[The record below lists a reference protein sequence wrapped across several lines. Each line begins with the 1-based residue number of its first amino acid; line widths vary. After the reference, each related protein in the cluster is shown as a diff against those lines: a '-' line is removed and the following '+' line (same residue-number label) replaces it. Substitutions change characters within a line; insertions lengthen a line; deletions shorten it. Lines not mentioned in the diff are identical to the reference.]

1 MKELFNKHKEVI
13 LYLIFGVLTTLVSI
27 STFYILSKVLNMHE
41 LVANI
46 FSWIIAV
53 SFAYY
58 TNSKWVFESNDKGI
72 KSISKFFAGR
82 LFTLAVEEVILLV
95 FVTFMKCDEMVIKV
109 IAQVIIIILNY
120 VISKWFVF
128 K

>member
-1 MKELFNKHKEVI
+1 MNKFFNKHKEVI
-13 LYLIFGVLTTLVSI
+13 LYLVFGVLATLVSI
-27 STFYILSKVLNMHE
+27 STFYIFSKVLNMHE
-41 LVANI
+41 LIANI
-46 FSWIIAV
+46 FSWICAV
-53 SFAYY
+53 GFAYY

-72 KSISKFFAGR
+72 KSISKFFVGR
-82 LFTLAVEEVILLV
+82 LFTLVIEEIILLV
-95 FVTFMKCDEMVIKV
+95 FVTVMKFDEMIIKV